1 MRVSVSLDT
10 LLATVSAPL
19 TLIRRKTTPI
29 DVVFTRSGSIIELG
43 SDAVGHIALT
53 VGGTLVAGGLD
64 YQWTKSG
71 AGTSTVYTFLLSCDT
86 IPVDNLFATQKAP
99 VQAVLSVDWQDGS
112 TDGESSPLSVNIINA
127 NLLGTEGTPTEIPD
141 LKATD
146 VQAVDTANTVNWT
159 DPHAVWLMI
168 QSLLGSKIPSLAPQI
183 TALVGGGAAH
193 LDGIPTFGGSLTNA
207 ITADG
212 TIPLN
217 YTLLIF
223 PTGSPGGEIWRFE
236 ASAATANANGV
247 VLPVDHDP
255 VHNAN
260 AWILKN

>member
-1 MRVSVSLDT
+1 MAVAFNSSELAALFNVTPKPSLVT
-10 LLATVSAPL
+10 LM
-19 TLIRRKTTPI
+19 
-29 DVVFTRSGSIIELG
+29 GE
-43 SDAVGHIALT
+43 LT
-53 VGGTLVAGGLD
+53 VVDAGVTYKSQTITLVVA
-64 YQWTKSG
+64 
-71 AGTSTVYTFLLSCDT
+71 
-86 IPVDNLFATQKAP
+86 N
-99 VQAVLSVDWQDGS
+99 SVGQPED
-112 TDGESSPLSVNIINA
+112 
-127 NLLGTEGTPTEIPD
+127 GTPSQLPT
-141 LKATD
+141 LQATD